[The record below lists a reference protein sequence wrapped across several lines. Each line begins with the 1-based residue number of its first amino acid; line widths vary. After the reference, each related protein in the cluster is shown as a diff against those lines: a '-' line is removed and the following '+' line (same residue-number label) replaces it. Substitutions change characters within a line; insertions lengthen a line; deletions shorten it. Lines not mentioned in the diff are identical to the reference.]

1 MQQLIKFDILK
12 STCMC
17 DKTQDYY
24 SYSSKYG
31 RNLESTHRHIPI
43 LFLDCEFEQ
52 SKINGMV
59 LCVKCVASEFGLEK
73 SVSLFNVKFFKA

>member
-1 MQQLIKFDILK
+1 MTILLRYAAAYQIRLKNQLVCVIRHTREIIIKIRPQPRK
-12 STCMC
+12 H
-17 DKTQDYY
+17 TQAH
-24 SYSSKYG
+24 S
-31 RNLESTHRHIPI
+31 PI

-73 SVSLFNVKFFKA
+73 SVSLF